1 MTKFPEPPG
10 VTALREIAPQAVI
23 IAAGTMLARVYFAA
37 GSYATRWNRFRH
49 FGPTN
54 SRWDHHLPD
63 LRGEARNQ
71 ARSVYYCAPD
81 IDTCLAEVFQVTRRI
96 DRVRDAPWLVV
107 FGLRE
112 SVRLLDVRG
121 AFATRIGAST
131 AIHSG
136 PRVRA
141 RAWAREIYE
150 AYPDLQGVYYGSSM
164 NGHAPAVVLNDR
176 AETLMPE
183 APEVHRA
190 LNDDLLVEVL
200 QKCAWRLGY
209 GLR

>member
-1 MTKFPEPPG
+1 MAKFPEPPG
-10 VTALREIAPQAVI
+10 VAALREITPQTIVL
-23 IAAGTMLARVYFAA
+23 AADTMLARIYFAA
-37 GSYATRWNRFRH
+37 GPYPTRWNRFRH
-49 FGPTN
+49 FGPTGA
-54 SRWDHHLPD
+54 RWDHHLPD
-63 LRGEARNQ
+63 LRGEAREQ

-81 IDTCLAEVFQVTRRI
+81 IDTCVAEVFQATRRI
-96 DRVRDAPWLVV
+96 DRVRDSPWLVV

-112 SVRLLDVRG
+112 AVRLLDVRG

-141 RAWAREIYE
+141 RVWARELYE
-150 AYPDLQGVYYGSSM
+150 AYPEIQGVYYGSSM

-176 AETLMPE
+176 AEDVMPDG
-183 APEVHRA
+183 PEVHRA

-200 QKCAWRLGY
+200 QKSAWRLGY